1 MRAAGCWNFAKYEPM
16 PGMKTRIRE
25 VLKAT
30 DQNHRTL
37 EYFEDRGGKAVKTM
51 EITYAHKS

>member
-1 MRAAGCWNFAKYEPM
+1 M

-30 DQNHRTL
+30 DHNHRTL

-51 EITYAHKS
+51 EITYARKS